1 MIESINWEAMGAI
14 AELVGGAAVL
24 VTLIYLAIQVK
35 QNTAT
40 AREAILRNQTD
51 RNMDNSKF
59 IAGTPGMMDIYIR
72 TMDDPGAVTREERWR
87 FGSYMYGMFL
97 DFQEAYHFSIS
108 QRQVDYWWPFINK
121 NILFYLGRPG
131 GAAWWNSQGRN
142 MLDPDFVAFV
152 DRQLES

>member
-1 MIESINWEAMGAI
+1 MINSINWEAMGAV
-14 AELVGGAAVL
+14 AELIGGAAVL
-24 VTLIYLAIQVK
+24 VTLIYLSIQVK
-35 QNTAT
+35 QNTAI

-97 DFQEAYHFSIS
+97 DFQEAYHFNIS
-108 QRQVDYWWPFINK
+108 QRQVDYSAV
-121 NILFYLGRPG
+121 LGSTANASVSHKSSGRHT
-131 GAAWWNSQGRN
+131 GASTNTLGKPS
-142 MLDPDFVAFV
+142 
-152 DRQLES
+152 